1 MSEIKIEGLT
11 IVDGIEKL
19 QDCFLFKG
27 LSFEETRMLANICK
41 PVHKSDGD
49 IIIEENSL
57 GQGLYL
63 IIKGKVNV
71 FREESGTKKTLAILE
86 AGEIFGEMSLIQDM
100 LTSASVS
107 AIGETALLK
116 IDKIDLEQL
125 MESNHLFAAKIYRS
139 FCIVLS
145 ERLRKA
151 NQKLKE
157 VNPDG

>member
-1 MSEIKIEGLT
+1 MSEIEIEGLT

-41 PVHKSDGD
+41 PVHKNDGD
-49 IIIEENSL
+49 IIIEENAL

-63 IIKGKVNV
+63 IIKGKVKV
-71 FREESGTKKTLAILE
+71 FRGEGEKKTLAILE
-86 AGEIFGEMSLIQDM
+86 AGEIFGEMSLIEDM
-100 LTSASVS
+100 LTSASISSV
-107 AIGETALLK
+107 GKTDLLK
-116 IDKIDLEQL
+116 IDKRDLEQL

-145 ERLRKA
+145 KRLRKA